1 MKSKTMRIGQGFDAH
16 RLAVGRPL
24 VLGGVEIPFDRGL
37 EGHSDGDVLLHAVA
51 SALLG
56 ALGQGD
62 LGRHFPSSDAGLHG
76 IASTE
81 ILARVGARL
90 LEAGF
95 AVANVDA
102 TIVAQAPRLGAHLAE
117 MEAVIADVLGVAADR
132 VNVKVTSTDGLG
144 AIGRGEGIAAQAVAL
159 IAPADSAENA

>member
-1 MKSKTMRIGQGFDAH
+1 VRVGQGFDAH
-16 RLAVGRPL
+16 RLAAGRPL

-51 SALLG
+51 NALLG

-62 LGRHFPSSDAGLHG
+62 LGRHFPSSDAALHG

-95 AVANVDA
+95 AVANLDA

-117 MEAVIADVLGVAADR
+117 MEAVIVGVLGVTADR
-132 VNVKVTSTDGLG
+132 VNLKVTSTDGLG

-159 IAPADSAENA
+159 IVPADSAENA